1 MAFVAQR
8 RLGRERPSLPPPLTG
23 AALIGSTM
31 QLKGVG
37 VWGPCPSALPVQV
50 TLDEWCGLSLRVAG
64 LPASKM
70 SRSELAEL
78 IVSGE
83 GSGLEFKSDRI
94 TPAQLAREMAALLNL
109 EGGHILLGVEDDGTV
124 TGLRRPRKDV
134 EEWVMEVARTHIQP
148 ATIPFWEV
156 VEWDQDTAVG
166 IVSIPANAPD
176 KPYKAKVGSAWS
188 TKVRVGTTT
197 RDATREEEER
207 LYQQS
212 GGLRYGLKPVM
223 GTGIDSLD
231 FLRLRDYF
239 INVLEGEVPDEDD
252 REGWEALLSN
262 LELVTRTGHHLTATI
277 DGMLLFGR
285 NTRRKLPQSGI
296 RAICYVGEEPDYATR
311 ADEVLAGPLV
321 PLRARDGSFVE
332 LGLVDRAWDFV
343 RRNTTPTARIEGMR
357 RIDRWEFPEV
367 VVREAVANALIHRDY
382 SIFGTDITFTIF
394 SNRLEVRSPGR
405 LPNTITASKM
415 KSGMRYARN
424 QNLVHVMRDYGYVD
438 ARGMGV
444 RNKMIPGMLVHNGTE
459 PDLLEDE
466 SDCTVRLWKERKPS

>member
-1 MAFVAQR
+1 MEDPPRGWKEGAVAV
-8 RLGRERPSLPPPLTG
+8 L
-23 AALIGSTM
+23 ADA
-31 QLKGVG
+31 V
-37 VWGPCPSALPVQV
+37 
-50 TLDEWCGLSLRVAG
+50 
-64 LPASKM
+64 SKM
-70 SRSELAEL
+70 RRSKLAEL
-78 IVSGE
+78 IAGGE
-83 GSGLEFKSDRI
+83 DSGLDFESDRI
-94 TPAQLAREMAALLNL
+94 SPAQLAREMVALLNL
-109 EGGHILLGVEDDGTV
+109 EGGHILLGVADAGTV

-134 EEWVMEVARTHIQP
+134 ERWVMEVARTHIQP

-156 VEWDQDTAVG
+156 VEWNPATDVG
-166 IVSIPANAPD
+166 VVSLPANAPD

-197 RDATREEEER
+197 RDATREQEER

-212 GGLRYGLKPVM
+212 GGLRYGLKPVL

-231 FLRLRDYF
+231 RLRLRDYF
-239 INVLEGEVPDEDD
+239 ANVLEGEAPDEDD
-252 REGWEALLSN
+252 REAWEVLLAN
-262 LELVTRTGHHLTATI
+262 MELITRTGHHLTATI
-277 DGMLLFGR
+277 DGMLLFGQ

-343 RRNTTPTARIEGMR
+343 RRNTTPTARIDGMR
-357 RIDRWEFPEV
+357 RIDRWDFPEV
-367 VVREAVANALIHRDY
+367 AVREAVANALVHRDY
-382 SIFGTDITFTIF
+382 SIVGTDITLAIF
-394 SNRLEVRSPGR
+394 SNRLEVQSPGR

-444 RNKMIPGMLVHNGTE
+444 RNKMIPGMLAHNGTE
-459 PDLLEDE
+459 PDLLERDW
-466 SDCTVRLWKERKPS
+466 DFTVRLWKERTPS

>member
-1 MAFVAQR
+1 MKR
-8 RLGRERPSLPPPLTG
+8 
-23 AALIGSTM
+23 
-31 QLKGVG
+31 
-37 VWGPCPSALPVQV
+37 
-50 TLDEWCGLSLRVAG
+50 
-64 LPASKM
+64 SK
-70 SRSELAEL
+70 LAEL
-78 IVSGE
+78 IASGE
-83 GSGLEFKSDRI
+83 DSGLEFKSDRI
-94 TPAQLAREMAALLNL
+94 SPAQLAREMAALLNL
-109 EGGHILLGVEDDGTV
+109 EGGYVLLGVEDDRTV

-156 VEWDQDTAVG
+156 VEWDHDTVVG
-166 IVSIPANAPD
+166 IVSLPANAPD
-176 KPYKAKVGSAWS
+176 KPYKAKAGATWS
-188 TKVRVGTTT
+188 TKVRAGTTT

-212 GGLRYGLKPVM
+212 GGLRYGLKPVL
-223 GTGIDSLD
+223 GTGMDSLD
-231 FLRLRDYF
+231 VLRLREYF
-239 INVLEGEVPDEDD
+239 TKVLEGEAPDDDD
-252 REGWEALLSN
+252 REGWEVLLSN
-262 LELVTRTGHHLTATI
+262 MELVTPTGSHVTATI

-367 VVREAVANALIHRDY
+367 VVREAIANALVHRDY
-382 SIFGTDITFTIF
+382 SIFGTDIMLVIY
-394 SNRLEVRSPGR
+394 SNRLEVLSPGG
-405 LPNTITASKM
+405 LPSTITTSKM

-424 QNLVHVMRDYGYVD
+424 QNLVNVLRDYGYVD

-444 RNKMIPGMLVHNGTE
+444 RNKMVPGMRAHNGTE
-459 PDLLEDE
+459 PDLLED
-466 SDCTVRLWKERKPS
+466 DTQFTVRLWKDGDPRKMDRPEGW

>member
-1 MAFVAQR
+1 MN
-8 RLGRERPSLPPPLTG
+8 
-23 AALIGSTM
+23 
-31 QLKGVG
+31 
-37 VWGPCPSALPVQV
+37 
-50 TLDEWCGLSLRVAG
+50 
-64 LPASKM
+64 
-70 SRSELAEL
+70 RSELAAL
-78 IVSGE
+78 IASGE
-83 GSGLEFKSDRI
+83 NSGSEFKSDRI
-94 TPAQLAREMAALLNL
+94 PPAQLAREMVALLNL
-109 EGGHILLGVEDDGTV
+109 EGGHVLLGVEDDGTV
-124 TGLRRPRKDV
+124 TGLRRPLKEA

-156 VEWDQDTAVG
+156 VEWDQDAAVG
-166 IVSIPANAPD
+166 IVSLPANAPD
-176 KPYKAKVGSAWS
+176 KPYKSKVGSAWS

-212 GGLRYGLKPVM
+212 GGLRYGLKPVL
-223 GTGIDSLD
+223 GTGMDSLD

-239 INVLEGEVPDEDD
+239 TNVLRGEAPDEDD
-252 REGWEALLSN
+252 RADWEVLLAN
-262 LELVTRTGHHLTATI
+262 MELITQTGHHLTATI
-277 DGMLLFGR
+277 DGMLLFGQAV
-285 NTRRKLPQSGI
+285 RRKLPQSGI
-296 RAICYVGEEPDYATR
+296 RAICYVGDEPDYATR

-367 VVREAVANALIHRDY
+367 VVREAVANALVHRDY
-382 SIFGTDITFTIF
+382 SIVGTDITLTIF

-405 LPNTITASKM
+405 LPNTITALKM
-415 KSGMRYARN
+415 KTGMRYARN

-444 RNKMIPGMLVHNGTE
+444 RNKMIPTMLAHNGTE
-459 PDLLEDE
+459 PDLLEDD
-466 SDCTVRLWKERKPS
+466 SDFTVRLWKEGKPS